1 MFYIADIKRQPG
13 ATIILTLCH
22 PTGTLAR
29 EALRNRGITP
39 SVQRVCDIPLPRLSL
54 ISLSQRSPMTPE
66 VHRAIYHP

>member
-29 EALRNRGITP
+29 EALRNRGVMITP
-39 SVQRVCDIPLPRLSL
+39 
-54 ISLSQRSPMTPE
+54 
-66 VHRAIYHP
+66 